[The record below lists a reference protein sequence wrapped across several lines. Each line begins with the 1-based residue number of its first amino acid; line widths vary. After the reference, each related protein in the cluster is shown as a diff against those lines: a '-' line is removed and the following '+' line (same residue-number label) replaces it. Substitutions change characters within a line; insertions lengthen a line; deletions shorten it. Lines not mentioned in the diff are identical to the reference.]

1 MQSILKRLCTGSSLP
16 ADVTGLNN
24 ASTALLLSR
33 AVEALEHT
41 VCCIL
46 PSDDQLES
54 FSQDISVFTSTPV
67 LMYPS
72 FEIPPYT
79 PLSPDPVTVGTR
91 LSTLYQLQDNNAPV
105 IILASAE
112 AILRRILPKTVLS
125 SHSELVITGEE
136 FDRDELIRTLT
147 SSGYQHC
154 ELVQQQGDLA
164 VRGGIMDIYPPGF
177 HHELPPGPLRLDF
190 FGDTLETM
198 RIFDPVSQRSIT
210 ELEEAILLPASD
222 TLFWGEDAQS
232 GWRTLFDQIAED
244 NQWSEAS
251 KRQLYDQLRQRVRFP
266 GIEFFLPLLYGGTD
280 KLDTFFDYLPQKC
293 ALFLADPTGINQSQ
307 ELVFE
312 RIEAN
317 YNEAIT
323 NTIAALPPTELFL
336 SAEEATTKIAERLH
350 SRILQLPDPDASQ
363 PPLHVKGGDHNLLRQ
378 EIELQR
384 KKRGLLAPLAD
395 RIIPWL
401 NKQDTVILSCK
412 SHRQASHFAELLINY
427 QLTSSYGTTPLS
439 LKEAGTGEVLLI
451 DHPLSQGF
459 DLPDENLHVLS
470 AQELFGDKRLQKR
483 RQKAS
488 APQTGE
494 LLPLDQLNDGDIV
507 VHREHGVGLFRGL
520 INMEI
525 SGNKGDYLVI
535 DYRNDD
541 KLYVPVDKL
550 HWVSK
555 YQGLTDQQPR
565 LDSLGSQR
573 WQATKQKVTEAVWK
587 VAQELL
593 DIYAK
598 RAIRQ
603 GHRFSPPGE
612 LYSELEESFPYDETP
627 GQAQAI
633 DDTLDD
639 LTSERPMD
647 RLVCGDV
654 GYGKTEVA
662 ARAAFKVIEDGYQV
676 ALLVPTTVLAEQHAA
691 TFRDR
696 FTSFP
701 VEIRCLNRFRTTKEQ
716 REITAGI
723 SDSSVDLVV
732 GTHRLLSKDIQFK
745 RLGLLIIDEEHRF
758 GVSHK
763 EKIKKLKASVEV
775 LTLTATPIPRTLQM
789 SLLGIRDLSVI
800 STPPRQR
807 RAVKTFLAKHDQL
820 VIREAVLKEMQR
832 GGQIYFVH
840 NRVKTIHR
848 MAETIRQ
855 LVPHAR
861 IGVGHGQMTG
871 QQLEE
876 VMVQF
881 INHKIDILVCTT
893 IIESG
898 LDIPNA
904 NTIIIN
910 RADHLGLA
918 DIYQLRGRVGRSTRQ
933 AYAYLFVP
941 SLESLSGDAKKRLR
955 ALMDNTEL
963 GGGFTLAMNDLQI
976 RGGGN
981 LLGVSQSGHIA
992 AVGYDLYLELLQ
1004 ATVADLKKQA
1014 VAQESGE
1021 VTNAIDPEVKLQLS
1035 VFIPDDY
1042 IPDTAQRYQ
1051 AYRRISALSNGTWEE
1066 LQDLA
1071 DELKDRY
1078 GVLPEEV
1085 SNLFQIIELKQRLR
1099 LLWVTRLE
1107 QSSKALVFH
1116 FSEQNQLDPQRLIT
1130 LVQQGSG
1137 KKKKQPAARLTPDH
1151 KLIIELDQKKG
1162 LPQQINAVL
1171 NILEGE

>member
-1 MQSILKRLCTGSSLP
+1 MQSILTRLCTGQSLP

-46 PSDDQLES
+46 PSDDLLES
-54 FSQDISVFTSTPV
+54 FSQDISVFTNAPV
-67 LMYPS
+67 LVYPS

-91 LSTLYQLQDNNAPV
+91 LSTLYQLQDNARPA

-112 AILRRILPKTVLS
+112 AVLRRILPKTVLGTR
-125 SHSELVITGEE
+125 SELIIQGEE
-136 FDRDELIRTLT
+136 FERDALLHTLVE
-147 SSGYQHC
+147 SGYQHC

-164 VRGGIMDIYPPGF
+164 VRGGIIDIFPP
-177 HHELPPGPLRLDF
+177 LLSQDAPPGPLRLDF
-190 FGDTLETM
+190 FGDTLETI
-198 RIFDPVSQRSIT
+198 RIFDPVSQRSIA

-222 TLFWGEDAQS
+222 TLFLEDHNQS
-232 GWRTLFDQIAED
+232 AWSSIFDQVAEEH
-244 NQWSEAS
+244 QWTEES
-251 KRQLYDQLRQRVRFP
+251 RRGLHDQLKQKIRFP
-266 GIEFFLPLLYGGTD
+266 GIEFYLPLLYGGAE
-280 KLDTFFDYLPQKC
+280 KLNTFFDYLPQQC
-293 ALFLADPTGINQSQ
+293 SLFLADPTGINQSQ

-317 YNEAIT
+317 YQEAVA
-323 NTIAALPPTELFL
+323 NRVAALPPENLFL
-336 SAEEATTKIAERLH
+336 TAQETATRVAAHLRA
-350 SRILQLPDPDASQ
+350 RILHLPDPEVPE
-363 PPLHVKGGDHNLLRQ
+363 PPIQIQGGDHSLLRQ

-384 KKRGLLAPLAD
+384 KKRGLLAPLVD
-395 RIIPWL
+395 RMIPWL
-401 NKQDTVILSCK
+401 NRQEAVILSCK
-412 SHRQASHFAELLINY
+412 SRRQASHFAELLTNY
-427 QLTSSYGTTPLS
+427 QLSSRYGSAPLS
-439 LKEAGTGEVLLI
+439 FEKSNTGEILLV
-451 DHPLSQGF
+451 DQPLSQGF
-459 DLPDENLHVLS
+459 DLPAEHLHVLS

-483 RQKAS
+483 RQKQA
-488 APQTGE
+488 AAQTGQP
-494 LLPLDQLNDGDIV
+494 LPLDQLNDGDIV

-525 SGNKGDYLVI
+525 SGHKGDYLVI
-535 DYRNDD
+535 DYRNED

-555 YQGLTDQQPR
+555 YQGLTDQQPK
-565 LDSLGSQR
+565 LDSLGTQR

-612 LYSELEESFPYDETP
+612 LYRELEESFPYDETP

-633 DDTLDD
+633 DDTLAD
-639 LTSERPMD
+639 LTGDQPMD

-676 ALLVPTTVLAEQHAA
+676 AFLVPTTVLAEQHAA

-701 VEIRCLNRFRTTKEQ
+701 VEIACLNRFRTTKQQ

-723 SDSSVDLVV
+723 SAGSVDLVV
-732 GTHRLLSKDIQFK
+732 GTHRLLSKDIQFN

-763 EKIKKLKASVEV
+763 EKIKKLKASVDV

-832 GGQIYFVH
+832 GGQVYFVH
-840 NRVKTIHR
+840 NRVRTIHR
-848 MAETIRQ
+848 MAETIAD

-861 IGVGHGQMTG
+861 IGVGHGQMSG
-871 QQLEE
+871 QQLED

-918 DIYQLRGRVGRSTRQ
+918 DIYQLRGRVGRSSRQ

-941 SLESLSGDAKKRLR
+941 SLENLSGDAKKRLR
-955 ALMDNTEL
+955 ALMDNSEL
-963 GGGFTLAMNDLQI
+963 GGGFKLAMNDLQI

-1004 ATVADLKKQA
+1004 STVADLKKQA
-1014 VAQESGE
+1014 VAREAGE
-1021 VTNAIDPEVKLQLS
+1021 VTNDIDPEVKLQLS
-1035 VFIPDDY
+1035 AFIPDSY
-1042 IPDTAQRYQ
+1042 IADTAQRYQ
-1051 AYRRISALSNGTWEE
+1051 AYRRISALSNGSYEE

-1071 DELKDRY
+1071 DEIKDRY
-1078 GVLPEEV
+1078 GIMPEEV
-1085 SNLFQIIELKQRLR
+1085 DNLFQIIGLKQRLR
-1099 LLWVTRLE
+1099 PLWIAKLE
-1107 QSSKALVFH
+1107 QSPKALVFH
-1116 FSEQNQLDPQRLIT
+1116 FTDKSQLDPQRLIE

-1137 KKKKQPAARLTPDH
+1137 KKNKPAARLTPDH
-1151 KLIIELDQKKG
+1151 KLIIELQQQKSIH
-1162 LPQQINAVL
+1162 QQINTVL
-1171 NILEGE
+1171 NTLEGG